1 MPIPFHGQGAA
12 DQLLS
17 TDRGLGAG
25 MSPGPAPFH
34 RIPPG
39 TGKGMAA
46 AASAQAVG
54 DGRQRGAS
62 TAAENASG
70 QPAWEAVIGL
80 ETHVQLGTA
89 SKIFT
94 AASTSFGDDPNTHID
109 PVVCGLPGTLPV
121 LNQKVL
127 EYAVKA
133 AMALNLK
140 IAEHSKFDRKQ
151 YFYPDLPKNY
161 QISQYDEPIAEDGW
175 IEVEVAEKGKDT
187 YLKTIGIER
196 LHMEEDAGK
205 LVHAGSDRLAG
216 STHSL
221 VDYNRAGVALAEI
234 VSKPDLR
241 TGREAAEYAS
251 EIRRIMR
258 YLGVSDGNM
267 QEGSLRCDVNISV
280 RRGPDAPFGTK
291 VEIKNM
297 NSFSAIQKACEYE
310 IQRQIKAYEAG
321 EPVVQETRL
330 WDEGKQ
336 LTKSMRS
343 KEGASDYR
351 YFPDPDLG
359 PIEVSAAR
367 REAWR
372 AELPELP
379 AQKRHR
385 YAEQLGLSIYD
396 ARVLT
401 DERPMAE
408 YFEAVVAAG
417 AEAKAAANWICGD
430 IAAHVNANR
439 LSYSDLPFRPAQLA
453 EMVQLIEGGT
463 ISGKIAKEI
472 LAELLEQGGSPKTIV
487 EQRGLG
493 MISDPEAIAAIVE
506 QLLAAHPEEVE
517 AFRGGKTKLQG
528 FFVGQLMKQTGGKA
542 DPKLAN
548 QILNQKLKG

>member
-1 MPIPFHGQGAA
+1 
-12 DQLLS
+12 
-17 TDRGLGAG
+17 
-25 MSPGPAPFH
+25 MSE
-34 RIPPG
+34 
-39 TGKGMAA
+39 
-46 AASAQAVG
+46 SNV
-54 DGRQRGAS
+54 S
-62 TAAENASG
+62 
-70 QPAWEAVIGL
+70 WEVVIGL
-80 ETHVQLGTA
+80 ETHVQLGTK

-94 AASTSFGDDPNTHID
+94 SASTNFGDDPNTHID

-121 LNQKVL
+121 LNKKVL

-133 AMALNLK
+133 AMALNLN
-140 IAEHSKFDRKQ
+140 IASHSKFDRKQ

-161 QISQYDEPIAEDGW
+161 QISQFDEPIAEDGW
-175 IEVEVAEKGKDT
+175 IEVEVAEKGKET
-187 YLKTIGIER
+187 YVKKIGIER

-205 LVHAGSDRLAG
+205 LVHAGSDQLSG

-241 TGREAAEYAS
+241 TGREAAEYAA

-280 RRGPDAPFGTK
+280 RPTVNDPFGTK

-310 IQRQIKAYEAG
+310 IKRQIKAYESG
-321 EPVVQETRL
+321 EEVKQETRL

-343 KEGASDYR
+343 KEGSSDYR

-359 PIEVSAAR
+359 PIEVSHDLK
-367 REAWR
+367 EKWR
-372 AELPELP
+372 SELPELP
-379 AQKRHR
+379 AAKRNR
-385 YAEQLGLSIYD
+385 YAADLGLSIYD

-401 DERPMAE
+401 DEFSMAK
-408 YFEAVVAAG
+408 YFEKVVNEGGAA
-417 AEAKAAANWICGD
+417 KSSANWITGD
-430 IAAHVNANR
+430 IAAFIKSNR
-439 LSYSDLPFRPAQLA
+439 LSFDQLSFKPNELA
-453 EMVQLIEGGT
+453 EMLKMIDAGE

-472 LAELLEQGGSPKTIV
+472 LPELLSKGGSPKQLV
-487 EQRGLG
+487 KERGLG
-493 MISDPEAIAAIVE
+493 MIGDPKVIEEIIDK
-506 QLLAAHPEEVE
+506 LILNHPNEVE
-517 AFRGGKTKLQG
+517 SFRAGKKKLLG
-528 FFVGQLMKQTGGKA
+528 FFVGQLMKETKGKA

-548 QILNQKLKG
+548 QILNKKLLG

>member
-1 MPIPFHGQGAA
+1 MAEGNRAE
-12 DQLLS
+12 
-17 TDRGLGAG
+17 
-25 MSPGPAPFH
+25 
-34 RIPPG
+34 
-39 TGKGMAA
+39 GKGEA
-46 AASAQAVG
+46 
-54 DGRQRGAS
+54 
-62 TAAENASG
+62 
-70 QPAWEAVIGL
+70 AWEAVIGL

-133 AMALNLK
+133 SLALNLQV
-140 IAEHSKFDRKQ
+140 AEHSKFDRKQ

-161 QISQYDEPIAEDGW
+161 QISQYDQPIAENGW
-175 IEVEVAEKGKDT
+175 IEVEVAEKGKET
-187 YLKTIGIER
+187 YLKKVGIER

-280 RRGPDAPFGTK
+280 RRGPDAPFGVK

-297 NSFSAIQKACEYE
+297 NSFSAIQKAIDFE
-310 IQRQIKAYEAG
+310 IARQIKAYEAG

-330 WDEGKQ
+330 WDEAKQ
-336 LTKSMRS
+336 LTRSMRS

-359 PIEVSAAR
+359 PIEVSPAL
-367 REAWR
+367 RESWR
-372 AELPELP
+372 SELPELP
-379 AQKRHR
+379 AAKRHR
-385 YAEQLGLSIYD
+385 YAESLGLSIYD

-401 DERPMAE
+401 DERSMAE
-408 YFEAVVAAG
+408 YFEAAVAAG
-417 AEAKAAANWICGD
+417 GDPKAVANWVTGD

-439 LSYSDLPFRPAQLA
+439 LSIAELPLKPAQLA
-453 EMVQLIEGGT
+453 EMVQLIEAGT
-463 ISGKIAKEI
+463 ISGKIAKD
-472 LAELLEQGGSPKTIV
+472 LLPELLEKGGSVAAIV
-487 EQRGLG
+487 ESRGLG
-493 MISDPEAIAAIVE
+493 MISDPAAIAAIVAE
-506 QLLAAHPEEVE
+506 LLAAHPEEVE

-528 FFVGQLMKQTGGKA
+528 FFVGQLMKRTGGRA

-548 QILNQKLKG
+548 RILSEQLKG

>member
-1 MPIPFHGQGAA
+1 M
-12 DQLLS
+12 
-17 TDRGLGAG
+17 
-25 MSPGPAPFH
+25 
-34 RIPPG
+34 
-39 TGKGMAA
+39 
-46 AASAQAVG
+46 
-54 DGRQRGAS
+54 AS
-62 TAAENASG
+62 TSAAVTTAPSSG
-70 QPAWEAVIGL
+70 ELLPWEAVIGL
-80 ETHVQLGTA
+80 ETHVQLGTN

-94 AASTSFGDDPNTHID
+94 SASTAFGDEPNTHID

-121 LNQKVL
+121 LNKKVL

-133 AMALNLK
+133 SLALNLQV
-140 IAEHSKFDRKQ
+140 AEHSKFDRKQ

-161 QISQYDEPIAEDGW
+161 QISQFDEPIAENGW

-241 TGREAAEYAS
+241 TGREAAEYAA

-280 RRGPDAPFGTK
+280 RRGPDATFGTK

-297 NSFSAIQKACEYE
+297 NSFSAIQKACDYE
-310 IQRQIKAYEAG
+310 IQRQIKAYETG

-330 WDEGKQ
+330 WDESKQ

-359 PIEVSAAR
+359 PIEVGAEQ
-367 REAWR
+367 REGWR
-372 AELPELP
+372 SELPELP
-379 AQKRHR
+379 AAKRHR

-401 DERPMAE
+401 DERAMAE
-408 YFEAVVAAG
+408 YFEAAVAAG
-417 AEAKAAANWICGD
+417 ADAKAVSNWVTGD
-430 IAAHVNANR
+430 IAAYVNANR
-439 LSYSDLPFRPAQLA
+439 LSIAELPLKPEQLA
-453 EMVQLIEGGT
+453 EMVQLIDGGV
-463 ISGKIAKEI
+463 ISGKIAKD
-472 LAELLEQGGSPKTIV
+472 LLPELLAQGGSPKAIV
-487 EQRGLG
+487 EAQGLG
-493 MISDPEAIAAIVE
+493 MISDPAEITAIVE
-506 QLLAAHPEEVE
+506 ALLAAHPAEVE

-548 QILNQKLKG
+548 QILVEKLKG

>member
-1 MPIPFHGQGAA
+1 MTGATTPQA
-12 DQLLS
+12 D
-17 TDRGLGAG
+17 
-25 MSPGPAPFH
+25 
-34 RIPPG
+34 
-39 TGKGMAA
+39 
-46 AASAQAVG
+46 
-54 DGRQRGAS
+54 
-62 TAAENASG
+62 
-70 QPAWEAVIGL
+70 WEAVIGL

-89 SKIFT
+89 SKIF
-94 AASTSFGDDPNTHID
+94 APASTAFGDEPNTHID
-109 PVVCGLPGTLPV
+109 PIVMGLPGTLPV
-121 LNQKVL
+121 LNRRVL

-133 AMALNLK
+133 ALALNLH
-140 IAEHSKFDRKQ
+140 IARHSKFDRKQ

-187 YLKTIGIER
+187 YLKRIGIER

-241 TGREAAEYAS
+241 TGREAAEYAA

-310 IQRQIKAYEAG
+310 IQRQIKAYESG
-321 EPVVQETRL
+321 EPVRQETRL

-343 KEGASDYR
+343 KEGSSDYR
-351 YFPDPDLG
+351 YFPEPDLG
-359 PIEVSAAR
+359 PIEVSDAQ
-367 REAWR
+367 REGWR

-379 AQKRHR
+379 AARRHR
-385 YAEQLGLSIYD
+385 YADQLGLSVYD

-401 DERPMAE
+401 DERPMAD
-408 YFEAVVAAG
+408 YFEAAVAAG
-417 AEAKAAANWICGD
+417 GDPKGVANWITGD
-430 IAAHVNANR
+430 IAAHVNAER
-439 LSYSDLPFRPAQLA
+439 LSFADLPLQPGQLA
-453 EMVQLIEGGT
+453 EMVQLIDDGV

-472 LAELLEQGGSPKTIV
+472 LPELLAEGGSARAIV
-487 EQRGLG
+487 EARGLG
-493 MISDPEAIAAIVE
+493 MISDPAAITAIVDE
-506 QLLAAHPEEVE
+506 LLAAHPDEVA

-528 FFVGQLMKQTGGKA
+528 FFVGQLMKRTGGKA

-548 QILNQKLKG
+548 GILNERLRAADPS

>member
-1 MPIPFHGQGAA
+1 MPSATTTPTPSAATTGHG
-12 DQLLS
+12 
-17 TDRGLGAG
+17 
-25 MSPGPAPFH
+25 
-34 RIPPG
+34 
-39 TGKGMAA
+39 
-46 AASAQAVG
+46 
-54 DGRQRGAS
+54 
-62 TAAENASG
+62 E
-70 QPAWEAVIGL
+70 PAWEAVIGL

-94 AASTSFGDDPNTHID
+94 AASTAFGDEPNSHID

-133 AMALNLK
+133 ALALNLQV
-140 IAEHSKFDRKQ
+140 AEHSKFDRKQ

-161 QISQYDEPIAEDGW
+161 QISQYDEPIAQDGW

-187 YLKTIGIER
+187 YVKTVGIER

-280 RRGPDAPFGTK
+280 RRGPDAPFGVK

-310 IQRQIKAYEAG
+310 IARQIKAIEAG
-321 EPVVQETRL
+321 EPILQETRL

-336 LTKSMRS
+336 LTRSMRS
-343 KEGASDYR
+343 KEGSSDYR
-351 YFPDPDLG
+351 YFPEPDLG
-359 PIEVSAAR
+359 PIEVTPAQ

-379 AQKRHR
+379 AAKRHR
-385 YAEQLGLSIYD
+385 YAEALGLSIYD

-408 YFEAVVAAG
+408 YFEAAVAAG
-417 AEAKAAANWICGD
+417 GDPKAVANWVTGD

-439 LSYSDLPFRPAQLA
+439 LSIAELPLRPEQLA
-453 EMVQLIEGGT
+453 EMVRLIEDGT

-472 LAELLEQGGSPKTIV
+472 LPELLEKGGSPQAIV
-487 EQRGLG
+487 EARGLG
-493 MISDPEAIAAIVE
+493 MISDPAAIGTIVAE
-506 QLLAAHPEEVE
+506 LLAAHPEEVA

-528 FFVGQLMKQTGGKA
+528 FFVGQLMKRTGGRA

-548 QILNQKLKG
+548 RILSEQLKG

>member
-1 MPIPFHGQGAA
+1 MSLAA
-12 DQLLS
+12 
-17 TDRGLGAG
+17 T
-25 MSPGPAPFH
+25 
-34 RIPPG
+34 
-39 TGKGMAA
+39 
-46 AASAQAVG
+46 ASAAPAATDDQA
-54 DGRQRGAS
+54 
-62 TAAENASG
+62 
-70 QPAWEAVIGL
+70 AWEAVIGL
-80 ETHVQLGTA
+80 ETHVQLGTD

-94 AASTSFGDDPNTHID
+94 AASTTFGDDPNTHVD
-109 PVVCGLPGTLPV
+109 PVVFGLPGTLPV
-121 LNQKVL
+121 LNAKVL
-127 EYAVKA
+127 EFAVKA
-133 AMALNLK
+133 ALALNLK
-140 IAEHSKFDRKQ
+140 IAAHSKFDRKQ

-161 QISQYDEPIAEDGW
+161 QISQYDEPIAEAGW
-175 IEVEVAEKGKDT
+175 IEVEVAEKGKET

-297 NSFSAIQKACEYE
+297 NSFSAIQRACEYE

-321 EPVVQETRL
+321 EPVLQETRL
-330 WDEGKQ
+330 WDESKQ

-359 PIEVSAAR
+359 PIEVSAEQR
-367 REAWR
+367 QTWF

-379 AQKRHR
+379 AAKRHR
-385 YAEQLGLSIYD
+385 YADQLGLSIYD

-408 YFEAVVAAG
+408 YFEAAVATG
-417 AEAKAAANWICGD
+417 VDAKAVANWITGD
-430 IAAHVNANR
+430 IAAHVNAER
-439 LSYSDLPFRPAQLA
+439 LSYTTLPLRPEQLA
-453 EMVQLIEGGT
+453 EMVGLIEAGA

-472 LAELLEQGGSPKTIV
+472 LPELLQQGGSAKAIV
-487 EQRGLG
+487 EARGLG
-493 MISDPEAIAAIVE
+493 MISDPAAITAIVE
-506 QLLAAHPEEVE
+506 ELLAAHPEEEE

-528 FFVGQLMKQTGGKA
+528 FFVGQLMKKTGGKA

-548 QILNQKLKG
+548 QILNTKLKG

>member
-1 MPIPFHGQGAA
+1 M
-12 DQLLS
+12 
-17 TDRGLGAG
+17 
-25 MSPGPAPFH
+25 
-34 RIPPG
+34 
-39 TGKGMAA
+39 
-46 AASAQAVG
+46 ASAIG
-54 DGRQRGAS
+54 HEG
-62 TAAENASG
+62 
-70 QPAWEAVIGL
+70 WEAVIGL

-109 PVVCGLPGTLPV
+109 PVVLGLPGTLPV
-121 LNQKVL
+121 LNEKVL

-133 AMALNLK
+133 ALALNLQV
-140 IAEHSKFDRKQ
+140 AEHSKFDRKQ

-187 YLKTIGIER
+187 YRKRIGIER

-280 RRGPDAPFGTK
+280 RRGPDEPFGVK

-297 NSFSAIQKACEYE
+297 NSFSAIQKACDHE
-310 IQRQIKAYEAG
+310 IARQIKAIEAG
-321 EPVVQETRL
+321 EPIFQETRL

-343 KEGASDYR
+343 KEGSSDYR
-351 YFPDPDLG
+351 YFPEPDLG
-359 PIEVSAAR
+359 PIEVTPER
-367 REAWR
+367 RESWR

-379 AQKRHR
+379 AAKRHR

-401 DERPMAE
+401 DERAIAE
-408 YFEAVVAAG
+408 YFEAALAAG
-417 AEAKAAANWICGD
+417 GEAKAVANWVMGD
-430 IAAHVNANR
+430 ISAHLNAHR
-439 LSYSDLPFRPAQLA
+439 LSVSLLPLRPEQLA
-453 EMVQLIEGGT
+453 ELVQLIEKGT

-472 LAELLEQGGSPKTIV
+472 LPELLEQGGSPKAIV
-487 EQRGLG
+487 EAKGLG
-493 MISDPEAIAAIVE
+493 MISDPAMITKVVME
-506 QLLAAHPEEVE
+506 LLAAHPAEVE

-528 FFVGQLMKQTGGKA
+528 FFVGQLMKQTGGRVE
-542 DPKLAN
+542 PRLAN
-548 QILNQKLKG
+548 QILIQQLKG

>member
-1 MPIPFHGQGAA
+1 M
-12 DQLLS
+12 
-17 TDRGLGAG
+17 TD
-25 MSPGPAPFH
+25 SNVH
-34 RIPPG
+34 
-39 TGKGMAA
+39 
-46 AASAQAVG
+46 
-54 DGRQRGAS
+54 
-62 TAAENASG
+62 
-70 QPAWEAVIGL
+70 WEVVIGL
-80 ETHVQLGTA
+80 ETHVQLGTN

-94 AASTSFGDDPNTHID
+94 SASTNFGDDPNTHID

-121 LNQKVL
+121 LNKKVL

-133 AMALNLK
+133 AMALNLN
-140 IAEHSKFDRKQ
+140 IASHSKFDRKQ

-161 QISQYDEPIAEDGW
+161 QISQFDEPIAEDGW
-175 IEVEVAEKGKDT
+175 IEVEVAEKGKET
-187 YLKTIGIER
+187 YVKKVGIER

-205 LVHAGSDRLAG
+205 LVHAGSDQLSG

-280 RRGPDAPFGTK
+280 RPTVNDPFGTK

-310 IQRQIKAYEAG
+310 IKRQIKAYESG
-321 EPVVQETRL
+321 EEVKQETRL

-343 KEGASDYR
+343 KEGSSDYR

-359 PIEVSAAR
+359 PIEVSNDLK
-367 REAWR
+367 EKWR
-372 AELPELP
+372 SELPELP
-379 AQKRHR
+379 AAKRNR
-385 YAEQLGLSIYD
+385 YSAELGLSIYD

-401 DERPMAE
+401 DEFSMAK
-408 YFEAVVAAG
+408 YFEKVVNEGGAA
-417 AEAKAAANWICGD
+417 KSSANWITGD
-430 IAAHVNANR
+430 IAAYIKSNR
-439 LSYSDLPFRPAQLA
+439 LSFDQLSFKPNELA
-453 EMVQLIEGGT
+453 EMLKMIDAGE
-463 ISGKIAKEI
+463 ISGKIAKDI
-472 LAELLEQGGSPKTIV
+472 LPELLTKGGSPKRLV
-487 EQRGLG
+487 EERGLG
-493 MISDPEAIAAIVE
+493 MIGDPKIIEEIID
-506 QLLAAHPEEVE
+506 QLILKHPNEVE
-517 AFRGGKTKLQG
+517 SFRAGKKKLLG
-528 FFVGQLMKQTGGKA
+528 FFVGQLMKETKGKA

-548 QILNQKLKG
+548 QILNKKLQG